1 MAKKANGPYP
11 SQVELV
17 DISAADH
24 DFTATTLAISFGTA
38 GALVVKTD
46 AGQVV
51 TIPSGA
57 LAAGVQH
64 SLRIIRVYK
73 TGTTAADIV
82 GYY

>member
-17 DISAADH
+17 DISVADH
-24 DFTATTLAISFGTA
+24 DFASTTLAISFGTA
-38 GALVVKTD
+38 GTLVVKTD
-46 AGQVV
+46 SGQIV

-64 SLRIIRVYK
+64 SLRIIRVYD
-73 TGTTAADIV
+73 TSTAANIV